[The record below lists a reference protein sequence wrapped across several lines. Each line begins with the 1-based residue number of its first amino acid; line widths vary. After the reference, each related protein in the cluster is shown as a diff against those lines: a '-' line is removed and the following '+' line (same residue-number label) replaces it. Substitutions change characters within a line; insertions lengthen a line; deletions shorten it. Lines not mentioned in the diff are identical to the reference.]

1 MTRLTRRTFAQLT
14 ASAVALA
21 VSPRIVRAE
30 DDWRIGFRT
39 APETFDAELTRL
51 EGRLPSELSGS
62 FYRIGPAQFE
72 RGGERLG
79 HWFDG
84 DGMIQRFAIADGRV
98 THRGR
103 FVDTPKRRAEKAAGR
118 FLYTGY
124 GFAPKNLTGIRAPDD
139 LNAANTNVLP
149 IAGEVWALWEG
160 GSPYRIDAETLAT
173 LGRKAFDGG
182 LNGVAFSAHPKTEPS
197 GDTWNFGVIGK
208 RCVLWHLA
216 PDGTTRKAKL
226 IELPEASLMHDF
238 AITARHIVLLAP
250 PLLRREGPA
259 STLVDSYA
267 WQPGKPLTALVLDKN
282 TLEIVRR
289 HELPARFL
297 YHIGNAWEDADG
309 AIRLDACL
317 DADATFAVKTARDL
331 ALGLAQAPLSARPSL
346 ITLPPSGVGVIATL
360 QGVGEFPRI
369 DPRRVGERHR
379 ITHGVT
385 EGGVATWDWERGVSE
400 TYLHPP
406 GTWSEEPVFV
416 PRKGAMGERDG
427 WLIQTALDMRA
438 GRTQL
443 CIFDARRTTD
453 GPIARLTCPYA
464 LPLGFHGT
472 FVAAK

>member
-14 ASAVALA
+14 ASAAALA
-21 VSPRIVRAE
+21 AAPRYARAE

-39 APETFDAELTRL
+39 APETLDGELTRL
-51 EGRLPSELSGS
+51 EGRLPADLAGR

-72 RGGERLG
+72 RAGERLG

-84 DGMIQRFAIADGRV
+84 DGMIHRFAIENGQV

-103 FVDTPKRRAEKAAGR
+103 FVDTPKRRAEKAADR

-124 GFAPKNLTGIRAPDD
+124 GFAPKGLIGIRAPDD

-160 GSPYRIDAETLAT
+160 GSPYRVDAETLAT

-182 LNGVAFSAHPKTEPS
+182 LNGAAFSAHPKTEPS
-197 GDTWNFGVIGK
+197 GETWNFGVIGL
-208 RCVLWHLA
+208 RCVIWHLA
-216 PDGTTRKAKL
+216 PDGTPRKAKL

-238 AITARHIVLLAP
+238 AVTPRHIVLLLP
-250 PLLRREGPA
+250 PMLDRPGPA
-259 STLVDSYA
+259 RSLVDRYA
-267 WQPGKPLTALVLDKN
+267 WQPDKPMIALVLDKD

-309 AIRLDACL
+309 TIRLDACL

-331 ALGLAQAPLSARPSL
+331 ALGIAQAPLTARPSL
-346 ITLPPSGVGVIATL
+346 ITLPPSGAGAIATL

-369 DPRRVGERHR
+369 DPRRVGGRHR
-379 ITHGVT
+379 FTHGVT
-385 EGGVATWDWERGVSE
+385 QGGVATWDWEGGVSE
-400 TYLHPP
+400 TFFHPP

-416 PRKGAMGERDG
+416 PRKDAAGERDG
-427 WLIQTALDMRA
+427 WLVQTALDMRA
-438 GRTQL
+438 GRTQ
-443 CIFDARRTTD
+443 IYVFDARRVSA
-453 GPIARLTCPYA
+453 GPVARLACAYA
-464 LPLGFHGT
+464 LPLGFHGA
-472 FVAAK
+472 FVPA